1 MIHHDP
7 NIFPTSSIHISG
19 SHLGIAAELLCH
31 LLDGHFTHRIHSV
44 GVLSKGRASRKRKWG
59 WNLCKNCGTSWSNAH
74 IYTCYTVILCLTML
88 FSIPSHTILYTC
100 VYTVCQPLSTMPMQC
115 INERTLYLVLGVVPQ
130 RAIHQG
136 RGIQCH
142 LGNSTTKDEYAMGN
156 DMRYPTTRWIY
167 IYIYICV
174 WIWINS

>member
-31 LLDGHFTHRIHSV
+31 LLDWHFTHRIHGV

-88 FSIPSHTILYTC
+88 YYTIPYYTIYMC
-100 VYTVCQPLSTMPMQC
+100 IYSMSTI
-115 INERTLYLVLGVVPQ
+115 INYANEMYQRTNVAPCSWCCSAACHSSRPWDPVSPGEFNHQ
-130 RAIHQG
+130 RWRCNGTWYQIS
-136 RGIQCH
+136 
-142 LGNSTTKDEYAMGN
+142 NN
-156 DMRYPTTRWIY
+156 
-167 IYIYICV
+167 
-174 WIWINS
+174 